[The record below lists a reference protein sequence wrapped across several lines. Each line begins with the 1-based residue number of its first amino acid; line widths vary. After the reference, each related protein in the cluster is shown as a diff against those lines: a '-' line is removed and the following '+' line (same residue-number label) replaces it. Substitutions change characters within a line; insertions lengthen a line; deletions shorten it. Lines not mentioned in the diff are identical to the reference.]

1 MQLLCH
7 ILLSLK
13 NFQSAFVVNIERC
26 GRHKQFCSLRI
37 LLSFNFIR
45 ADWLSNLLIDTMFV
59 VFQHLVKPG
68 SYTWKYHR
76 PPPPRPRSQ
85 RTPPSRSNIVDMDA
99 FFDMFEDLE
108 DLDFS
113 AEDLDFEDLTP
124 LEMAFVLMQLGCEA
138 NLSSDE
144 ENYSF

>member
-1 MQLLCH
+1 MLSSDLC
-7 ILLSLK
+7 
-13 NFQSAFVVNIERC
+13 AFC
-26 GRHKQFCSLRI
+26 
-37 LLSFNFIR
+37 LSFNFVR

-59 VFQHLVKPG
+59 VFQHLVIPG

-76 PPPPRPRSQ
+76 PPPRRPQSW

-113 AEDLDFEDLTP
+113 DEDLDIEDLTL
-124 LEMAFVLMQLGCEA
+124 LEMALMQLGCEA
-138 NLSSDE
+138 NLSNDE
-144 ENYSF
+144 ES